1 MQVRT
6 VKVAVIVA
14 LALVL
19 NHARCV
25 AACITAPC
33 TQSQQQ
39 SCHHH
44 QAPDAKADRGC
55 ALPAIASAASAVAA
69 PDAAVASAPEVVFGL
84 TSTAGAPV
92 PVEHWF
98 SGPPGPSSSS
108 VLRI

>member
-1 MQVRT
+1 MQARSVR
-6 VKVAVIVA
+6 VAVFVA

-44 QAPDAKADRGC
+44 QAPDARADRGC
-55 ALPAIASAASAVAA
+55 AFPATNGAPGAAAA
-69 PDAAVASAPEVVFGL
+69 PDATVALQSVVVTYLAIPTEAPDVVERWLG
-84 TSTAGAPV
+84 
-92 PVEHWF
+92 
-98 SGPPGPSSSS
+98 GPPGLSSIS